1 MKKLKELYLKL
12 FHKHDFKLVK
22 WRLVHYPDHEPSRRI
37 YLLECEDC
45 GKKKEYLPSQE
56 RNEFWERTMEDKH
69 GFWTSSE
76 LENK

>member
-12 FHKHDFKLVK
+12 FHKHNFKLVK
-22 WRLVHYPDHEPSRRI
+22 WMLVHSPNHEPSRRI
-37 YLLECEDC
+37 YLLECEEC

-56 RNEFWERTMEDKH
+56 RNESWERKMEDKH